1 MDGQK
6 EEGEKEG
13 KGEKLRQSIGPTS
26 TIAIQVYRDMDY
38 TMAMN
43 EPLLDAI
50 VRNGIG
56 NVDNE
61 EMVL

>member
-1 MDGQK
+1 
-6 EEGEKEG
+6 
-13 KGEKLRQSIGPTS
+13 
-26 TIAIQVYRDMDY
+26 MDY